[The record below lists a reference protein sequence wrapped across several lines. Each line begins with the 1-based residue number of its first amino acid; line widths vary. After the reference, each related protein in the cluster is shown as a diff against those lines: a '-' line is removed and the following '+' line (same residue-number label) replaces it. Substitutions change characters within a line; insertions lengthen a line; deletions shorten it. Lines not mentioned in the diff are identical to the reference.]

1 MLAQQ
6 YLEAI
11 QRIAEDLRD
20 DLPHLAVLGEQIA
33 GRIADGGVFFVYDNG
48 HLLTSELFNR
58 AGGLA
63 LMAPIHLT
71 RPRFGSDAVRRGG
84 ETAAGSADAEVED
97 EVEGDL
103 LLARMA
109 VQHAGV
115 RSGDVVLLGSV
126 SGRSPLVVEMARAAA
141 RRGALTIALTALA
154 YAGTLP
160 PAHPSGQRLHE
171 AVAVALDT
179 HTTVGDAE
187 VAVPG
192 LAEKLLP
199 SSGVSAALVA
209 WCLVGEVV
217 EHLLARGIAPTVFRS
232 INYPDG
238 PERYRAA
245 VARYRERGY

>member
-6 YLEAI
+6 YLDAI
-11 QRIAEDLRD
+11 QRILGDVREDL
-20 DLPHLAVLGEQIA
+20 PQLAALGGQIA
-33 GRIADGGVFFVYDNG
+33 GRIAEGGVFYVYDNG

-63 LMAPIHLT
+63 LMAPIQLT

-84 ETAAGSADAEVED
+84 EPVAGRADAVVAEE
-97 EVEGDL
+97 EL

-115 RSGDVVLLGSV
+115 GAGDVVLLGSV
-126 SGRSPLVVEMARAAA
+126 SGRSPLVVEMAREAA
-141 RRGALTIALTALA
+141 RRGALTIALTALS
-154 YAGTLP
+154 YARTLP
-160 PAHPSGQRLHE
+160 PAHPSGQRLDG
-171 AVAVALDT
+171 AADVVLDT

-187 VAVPG
+187 ISVPG
-192 LAEKLLP
+192 LAETLLP

-217 EHLLARGIAPTVFRS
+217 EHLLAREIVPTVFRS

-238 PERYRAA
+238 PERYREA
-245 VARYRERGY
+245 VARYRELGY

>member
-6 YLEAI
+6 YLDAI
-11 QRIAEDLRD
+11 QRIVGDIGEDL
-20 DLPHLAVLGEQIA
+20 PQLAALGDQIA
-33 GRIADGGVFFVYDNG
+33 ERVLDGGVFYVYDNG

-63 LMAPIHLT
+63 LMAPIQLT
-71 RPRFGSDAVRRGG
+71 RPRFGSNAVRRGG
-84 ETAAGSADAEVED
+84 EPAAGHGDAVE
-97 EVEGDL
+97 EDL
-103 LLARMA
+103 LLARLA

-126 SGRSPLVVEMARAAA
+126 SGRSPLVVEMAREAS
-141 RRGALTIALTALA
+141 RQGALTIALTALA
-154 YAGTLP
+154 YARTLP
-160 PAHPSGQRLHE
+160 PAHPSGQRLGE
-171 AVAVALDT
+171 AVAVVLDI

-187 VAVPG
+187 VDVPG
-192 LAEKLLP
+192 LAEKVLP

-217 EHLLARGIAPTVFRS
+217 EHLLARGMEPTVFRS

>member
-6 YLEAI
+6 YLDAI
-11 QRIAEDLRD
+11 QRITSEVGD
-20 DLPHLAVLGEQIA
+20 DLPQLAALGDQIA
-33 GRIADGGVFFVYDNG
+33 GRILDGGVFYVYDNG

-63 LMAPIHLT
+63 LMAPIQLT

-84 ETAAGSADAEVED
+84 ESAAGRADPVE
-97 EVEGDL
+97 EDL
-103 LLARMA
+103 LLARLA

-115 RSGDVVLLGSV
+115 RPGDVVLLGSV
-126 SGRSPLVVEMARAAA
+126 SGRSPLVVEMAREAA
-141 RRGALTIALTALA
+141 RQGALTIALTALA
-154 YAGTLP
+154 YAQTLP
-160 PAHPSGQRLHE
+160 PAHPSGQRLDE
-171 AVAVALDT
+171 AVDVVLDT
-179 HTTVGDAE
+179 HTPVGDAE
-187 VAVPG
+187 VDVPG
-192 LAEKLLP
+192 LGEKVLP

-217 EHLLARGIAPTVFRS
+217 EHLLARRIEPTVFRS

>member
-6 YLEAI
+6 YLDAI
-11 QRIAEDLRD
+11 QRITGDVGD
-20 DLPHLAVLGEQIA
+20 DLPQLAALGDRIA
-33 GRIADGGVFFVYDNG
+33 GRILDGGVFYVYDNG

-63 LMAPIHLT
+63 LMAPIQLT

-84 ETAAGSADAEVED
+84 ESAAGSADPVE
-97 EVEGDL
+97 EDL
-103 LLARMA
+103 LLARLA

-126 SGRSPLVVEMARAAA
+126 SGRSPLVVEMAREAA
-141 RRGALTIALTALA
+141 RQGALPIALTALA
-154 YAGTLP
+154 YARTLP
-160 PAHPSGQRLHE
+160 PAHPSGQRLDE
-171 AVAVALDT
+171 AVDVVLDT

-187 VAVPG
+187 VDVPG
-192 LAEKLLP
+192 LAEKVLP

-217 EHLLARGIAPTVFRS
+217 EHLLARGIEPTVFRS

>member
-6 YLEAI
+6 YLDAI
-11 QRIAEDLRD
+11 QRIAGDLGD
-20 DLPHLAVLGEQIA
+20 DLPQLAALGDQIA
-33 GRIADGGVFFVYDNG
+33 GRILDGGVFYVYDNG

-84 ETAAGSADAEVED
+84 EPAAGSADVVAAEED
-97 EVEGDL
+97 LV
-103 LLARMA
+103 LARMA

-126 SGRSPLVVEMARAAA
+126 SGRSPLVVEMAREAA

-154 YAGTLP
+154 YARTLP
-160 PAHPSGQRLHE
+160 PAHPSGQRLDN
-171 AVAVALDT
+171 AVDVVLDN

-187 VAVPG
+187 VDVPG

-217 EHLLARGIAPTVFRS
+217 EHLLTRGIEPTVFRS